1 MKLFKGFDDLKAGF
15 AMIRRP
21 GLRRYVVMPLCL
33 NILFFGALGV
43 WAASGFNEWVNWVNG
58 WLSESFAFLQYL
70 LWLVF
75 GLLGLFVLA
84 YTFVFF
90 ATLIGAPFY
99 GLLADKVLEEMGA
112 KTAEETLTPARFLA
126 MIPRIMWRELQKIL
140 QYLPGV
146 ILLVILS
153 FIPVIN
159 LIVPVL
165 WVLFS
170 AWKTALEF
178 LDFPA
183 DAQGQSLR
191 DLKRMMRE
199 DRQRCFGFGLMAWA
213 LTLVPIVNLVVMQA
227 AVAGG
232 VRLWLD
238 IEGEQRSR
246 LGKLTE
252 SASL

>member
-1 MKLFKGFDDLKAGF
+1 MKLFKGFDDLKFGF
-15 AMIRRP
+15 SVIRQA

-33 NILFFGALGV
+33 NILFFGGIGF
-43 WAASGFNEWVNWVNG
+43 WAASGFNDWVALVGG
-58 WLSESFAFLQYL
+58 WLPESLAFLRYM
-70 LWLVF
+70 LWVVF
-75 GLLGLFVLA
+75 GVLGLFVLA

-90 ATLIGAPFY
+90 STLIGAPFY
-99 GLLADKVLEEMGA
+99 GLLADKVLQQLGA
-112 KTAEETLTPARFLA
+112 KGADEALSPGAFLR
-126 MIPRIMWRELQKIL
+126 MIPRVMLRELQKIL

-153 FIPVIN
+153 FVPVIQI
-159 LIVPVL
+159 IVPVL

-170 AWKTALEF
+170 SWKTALEF

-191 DLKRMMRE
+191 ELKRMMRE

-213 LTLVPIVNLVVMQA
+213 LTLVPLVNLVVMQA

-238 IEGEQRSR
+238 VERGQRER
-246 LGKLTE
+246 LGKLR
-252 SASL
+252 